1 VAAEVQAR
9 LDHQPNEPSDDGAD
23 VMPLAEQ
30 ILPAHARTA
39 MRIALHA
46 PPGWKVNA
54 RAPGLLTLRV
64 QGEAVSVPAPYAYR
78 TIRPM
83 LPQLVVPLD
92 VAAAGET
99 AALRVNL
106 SFVVC
111 REGDEGVCVPR
122 QVAWEVPVRSQP
134 VATLAP
140 LVLDDRM
147 TSIRQTFRP

>member
-1 VAAEVQAR
+1 
-9 LDHQPNEPSDDGAD
+9 
-23 VMPLAEQ
+23 
-30 ILPAHARTA
+30 
-39 MRIALHA
+39 
-46 PPGWKVNA
+46 
-54 RAPGLLTLRV
+54 
-64 QGEAVSVPAPYAYR
+64 
-78 TIRPM
+78 M
-83 LPQLVVPLD
+83 LPQLVVPLG

-99 AALRVNL
+99 AALRVDL